1 MNEILKNAETIYN
14 YLNIKENL
22 TDSDLI
28 LGCGCMDTTIVE
40 VCNVLYKQLH
50 SQKVLFSG
58 KSGKGTIGK
67 ISSSEAQR
75 FKNYAIELGIPAEK
89 ILLEEYARTTKEN
102 IKKSIRK
109 VKFEKITI
117 VHKPYVLKRCDQIC
131 KKLKINYQLA
141 TINLSFKEYINKV
154 ITDKSMT
161 LDDIINELVGE
172 IFILKHYKIF
182 RISKISIPKEVIKS
196 YFFLKKKGYKKYA
209 I

>member
-1 MNEILKNAETIYN
+1 MNEILINAETIYN

-154 ITDKSMT
+154 IVDKSMT

>member
-1 MNEILKNAETIYN
+1 MNEILINAETIYN

-40 VCNVLYKQLH
+40 VCNILYKQLH
-50 SQKVLFSG
+50 SQKIIFSG

-75 FKNYAIELGIPAEK
+75 FKNYAIELGMQSEK
-89 ILLEEYARTTKEN
+89 ILLEEHARTTKEN
-102 IKKSIRK
+102 IKKSIKK

-154 ITDKSMT
+154 ITDKTMT

-172 IFILKHYKIF
+172 IFILKHYRMF
-182 RISKISIPKEVIKS
+182 RISKVNIPKEVIKS

>member
-1 MNEILKNAETIYN
+1 MNEILINAETIYN

-40 VCNVLYKQLH
+40 VCNVLYRQLH

-102 IKKSIRK
+102 IKKSIKK

-182 RISKISIPKEVIKS
+182 RISKISIPKEVIES
-196 YFFLKKKGYKKYA
+196 YSFLKEKGYKKYA

>member
-1 MNEILKNAETIYN
+1 MNEILINAETIYN

-40 VCNVLYKQLH
+40 ICNVLYKQLH
-50 SQKVLFSG
+50 SQKIIFSG

-75 FKNYAIELGIPAEK
+75 FKNYAIELGMPSEK
-89 ILLEEYARTTKEN
+89 ILLEEHARTTKEN
-102 IKKSIRK
+102 IKKSIKK

-131 KKLKINYQLA
+131 KKLKINHLQKLLYE
-141 TINLSFKEYINKV
+141 EY
-154 ITDKSMT
+154 
-161 LDDIINELVGE
+161 
-172 IFILKHYKIF
+172 
-182 RISKISIPKEVIKS
+182 
-196 YFFLKKKGYKKYA
+196 
-209 I
+209 

>member
-102 IKKSIRK
+102 IKKSIKK

-141 TINLSFKEYINKV
+141 IINLSFKEYINKV

-182 RISKISIPKEVIKS
+182 RISKTSIPKEVIES
-196 YFFLKKKGYKKYA
+196 YSFLKKKGYKKYA